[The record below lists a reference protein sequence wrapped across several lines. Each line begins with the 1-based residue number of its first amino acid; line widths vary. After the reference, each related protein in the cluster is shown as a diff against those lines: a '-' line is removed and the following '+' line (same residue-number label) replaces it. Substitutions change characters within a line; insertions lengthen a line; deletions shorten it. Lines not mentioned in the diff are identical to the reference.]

1 MLLAWAFSDI
11 LVAVAAHS
19 SMCTP
24 AAKCGKAVRRTA
36 HRTGARTALLLS
48 VAFKRTEHAALTSIL
63 CTRRA
68 SGHELAAARFIYIKG
83 LGVAGRKTLTLLQ
96 SWRSAA
102 VANMSN
108 VLRLRNTR
116 RVLAGSK
123 AAVEKERPPQQAA
136 DAGAAADIMRP
147 LGRARSRQRE
157 TAQCGIVSH
166 AAGATLVAAVC

>member
-1 MLLAWAFSDI
+1 M
-11 LVAVAAHS
+11 
-19 SMCTP
+19 
-24 AAKCGKAVRRTA
+24 
-36 HRTGARTALLLS
+36 
-48 VAFKRTEHAALTSIL
+48 
-63 CTRRA
+63 
-68 SGHELAAARFIYIKG
+68 AAARFIYIKG
-83 LGVAGRKTLTLLQ
+83 LGVAARKTLTLLQ

-108 VLRLRNTR
+108 VLRLRNTS

-136 DAGAAADIMRP
+136 DGDAGAADIMRP